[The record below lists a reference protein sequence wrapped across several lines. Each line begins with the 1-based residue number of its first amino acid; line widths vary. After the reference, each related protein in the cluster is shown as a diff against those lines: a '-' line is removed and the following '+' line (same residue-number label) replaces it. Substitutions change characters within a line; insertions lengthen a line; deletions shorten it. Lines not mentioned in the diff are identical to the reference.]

1 MQNLKIN
8 DDIYSLAFAALVHPD
23 EVEADLTEQDKKS
36 GNFMK
41 RIELLNDERDNLFFS
56 AILVTFVQMT
66 TIYLILVFFSEG
78 SGLQIVPALK
88 YSVVIPRLTSSIM
101 MHLICEPDIRDG
113 IGLMKYVLNHP
124 HKFRVIRKNDSSGI
138 DWGDRGLNRRV
149 FCAFLIGFCQAS
161 IGIVAEFLVILFLST
176 QTSLL
181 DIIRKFVSMS
191 VIVKFDDM
199 YASSLK
205 ENAIKKAKG
214 KLLKV
219 TYKRHMSEK
228 HRRNGNHVEQ
238 IDQNPDETG
247 TQGSLK
253 EYVPNPRSK
262 YPFMGILFLVHKVFR
277 IYYVSIAYYFMPIT
291 AMLLN
296 FIQNTEREAPKV

>member
-247 TQGSLK
+247 T
-253 EYVPNPRSK
+253 
-262 YPFMGILFLVHKVFR
+262 
-277 IYYVSIAYYFMPIT
+277 
-291 AMLLN
+291 
-296 FIQNTEREAPKV
+296 